1 MKCETCGQERPE
13 PVKLKAL
20 PRTDCFRA
28 WQIGNN
34 GIIELHSRLRH
45 GTADK
50 TRAELSAAGYD
61 TTGLAEDGSERLVS
75 ESEVAK
81 LREQLVDSDSMLDD
95 KFRLIDEAQTEI
107 KQLRSQLAA
116 KDDAELWTALRELKT
131 DLEKA
136 TGFSSI
142 TDSVYDRLASI
153 IDAREQPAEPKWR
166 PATETD
172 IIGCPCRVRNDERSE
187 WCNGRILMAINRS
200 HQYNFICN
208 DRLNWQFCEVEDK

>member
-1 MKCETCGQERPE
+1 MSKCETCGQERPE

-75 ESEVAK
+75 ESESTDWSWKSHCDELQSEVAK
-81 LREQLVDSDSMLDD
+81 LQE
-95 KFRLIDEAQTEI
+95 
-107 KQLRSQLAA
+107 QLAA
-116 KDDAELWTALRELKT
+116 KDDAELWAAALAVRKTWQSELGQDYLPRIRESL
-131 DLEKA
+131 
-136 TGFSSI
+136 S
-142 TDSVYDRLASI
+142 RLAAI

-166 PATETD
+166 VATKIDLGRE
-172 IIGCPCRVRNDERSE
+172 CRCRADCTNMEWRTGLHLNKIVHDKDRSWYFVE
-187 WCNGRILMAINRS
+187 HGDFWS
-200 HQYNFICN
+200 E
-208 DRLNWQFCEVEDK
+208 CEVEDK